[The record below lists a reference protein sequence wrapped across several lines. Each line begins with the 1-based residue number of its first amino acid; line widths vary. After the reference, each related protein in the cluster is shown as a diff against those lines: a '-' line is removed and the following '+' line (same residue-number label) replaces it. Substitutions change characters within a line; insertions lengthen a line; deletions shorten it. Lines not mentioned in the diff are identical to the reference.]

1 MYYNGINNI
10 SDRDIRIIKALE
22 QKTIQNGATKFEEQN
37 AKDKIES
44 IRSKYKEDNNDIYN
58 FLNNKNNTRN
68 EPQYFYDIY
77 NSMTKKSIY
86 CNVCH
91 SKTDHFKI
99 INSWMCRNCSNETPF
114 QYKCPICGKS
124 HHGKIIL
131 LFINYHFYNVTM
143 CRECNT
149 LFDISYENED
159 DCKIIQYT
167 QVTLPIYKIFIDLY
181 DLYMNDRLHFKL
193 AYLNSKLIDK
203 LKFISY
209 YIFRKMT
216 NILPR

>member
-1 MYYNGINNI
+1 MYYNEIDNI

-22 QKTIQNGATKFEEQN
+22 QKTIENSATKFEEQN

-44 IRSKYKEDNNDIYN
+44 IRSKYKEDNTTIDVPYDD
-58 FLNNKNNTRN
+58 
-68 EPQYFYDIY
+68 FYIPH
-77 NSMTKKSIY
+77 
-86 CNVCH
+86 NVCYEKTNY
-91 SKTDHFKI
+91 SKMFNNWI
-99 INSWMCRNCSNETPF
+99 SRNYSNETSF

-124 HHGKIIL
+124 HHGIIVS
-131 LFINYHFYNVTM
+131 LFINYHFYNATM
-143 CRECNT
+143 CRECNR
-149 LFDISYENED
+149 LFDISYENET
-159 DCKIIQYT
+159 QYIPSA
-167 QVTLPIYKIFIDLY
+167 QYTLPIYKIFINLY

-203 LKFISY
+203 VKFISY